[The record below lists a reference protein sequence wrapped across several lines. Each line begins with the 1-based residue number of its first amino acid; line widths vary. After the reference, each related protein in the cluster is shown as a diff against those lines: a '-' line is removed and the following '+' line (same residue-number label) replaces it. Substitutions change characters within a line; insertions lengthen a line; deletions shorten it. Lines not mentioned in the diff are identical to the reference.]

1 MTLRYS
7 MKDRLLAICACI
19 MILMVVCQIGICL
32 SGLNSALGGLD
43 FRTFYSAGHM
53 VRSGEAVQIYDIVS
67 EKRVQDALVAPR
79 PEGLPFFNPAYVALP
94 FVLLSLFNY
103 KVAYFVFFALNLTI
117 AALAAA

>member
-19 MILMVVCQIGICL
+19 MILMVVCQIGVCL
-32 SGLNSALGGLD
+32 SGLSSALGGLD

-53 VRSGEAVQIYDIVS
+53 VRSGQADQIYDILS

-79 PEGLPFFNPAYVALP
+79 PEALPFFNPPSAVFPSL
-94 FVLLSLFNY
+94 FLSLLINKFPH
-103 KVAYFVFFALNLTI
+103 FLF
-117 AALAAA
+117 